1 METLISFPAIFAA
14 GALSGLW
21 IYAYKHKHDAIVEW
35 EYKHLWNPLK
45 KLIRKLLRKSKRI
58 VAWAE
63 TPVKH
68 GKPDKDWI
76 TGQIKVFGDVWR

>member
-1 METLISFPAIFAA
+1 METLISFPAIFTA

-21 IYAYKHKHDAIVEW
+21 IYAYRHKRDAIVEW

-45 KLIRKLLRKSKRI
+45 KSIRKLLRKSKRI

-63 TPVKH
+63 TPAKH
-68 GKPDKDWI
+68 GIPDADFI
-76 TGQIKVFGDVWR
+76 EGQIKVYGDAWK